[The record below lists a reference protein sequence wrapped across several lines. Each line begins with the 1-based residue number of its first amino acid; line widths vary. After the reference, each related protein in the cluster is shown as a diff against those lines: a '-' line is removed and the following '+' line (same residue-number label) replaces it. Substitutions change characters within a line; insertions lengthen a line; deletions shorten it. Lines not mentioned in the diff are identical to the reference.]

1 MKAGWTTADIPAQ
14 RARVA
19 VVSGAT
25 GGIGLAV
32 ARELARAGATV
43 VLAARD
49 EVRGAAAVA
58 AIRAAVPA
66 ADVAVARLDLASLA
80 AVRAFAARFAGE
92 HEGPDILVN
101 CAGVMA
107 VKHAVTQDGFEMQLG
122 TNHLGH
128 FALTGLLIGGM
139 LGRADARVVTVSS
152 LNHRRGRIDF
162 DDLQAQAS
170 YDPWKAYGQAKLA
183 NLLFAFELDRRLR
196 AAHASVASLGAH
208 PGYSDTALQSRI
220 GNPVVRRFFT
230 TLNRVL
236 AQSADAGALPELYAA
251 TAPGVPGGTYI
262 GPDGRGE
269 VRGQPAVAF
278 ASGAARDPGLAARL
292 WTVSEELTGVVY
304 PPLDGAFA

>member
-1 MKAGWTTADIPAQ
+1 MGAGWTTVDIPGQ
-14 RARVA
+14 SGRVA
-19 VVSGAT
+19 VVTGAT
-25 GGIGLAV
+25 GGIGFAT
-32 ARELARAGATV
+32 ACELARAGATV
-43 VLAARD
+43 VLAVRD
-49 EVRGAAAVA
+49 EARGAAAA
-58 AIRAAVPA
+58 ATIRAAAPG

-80 AVRAFAARFAGE
+80 SVRAFTARFADE

-107 VKHAVTQDGFEMQLG
+107 VPYAVTEDGFEMQFG

-162 DDLQAQAS
+162 DDLQAQRS
-170 YDPWKAYGQAKLA
+170 YDPWAAYGQSKLA
-183 NLLFAFELDRRLR
+183 NLLFAFELDRKLR

-208 PGYSDTALQSRI
+208 PGYSNTGLQARI
-220 GNPVVRRFFT
+220 GNPVVRRFFM
-230 TLNRVL
+230 TLNRIL

-251 TAPGVPGGTYI
+251 TAPGVPGGTYV

-269 VRGQPAVAF
+269 VRGHPAVAF
-278 ASGAARDPGLAARL
+278 ASAAACDPGLAARL
-292 WTVSEELTGVVY
+292 WTVSEELTGTVY
-304 PPLDGAFA
+304 PRLDAASE